1 MSRRGYVCGNLAAR
15 LAALT
20 TWEENVQAAMA
31 MMIIVEVEKP
41 IMMPSFVEITN
52 KNGMTGNGIYR
63 RMGDGKA

>member
-31 MMIIVEVEKP
+31 MTMIFEAEKP
-41 IMMPSFVEITN
+41 IMMPSFGESTRN
-52 KNGMTGNGIYR
+52 RMTGNGIYR
-63 RMGDGKA
+63 RMGDGKG